1 MDRHCW
7 NLLSYGWKH
16 KKAQTCK
23 ESVCFSVSGC
33 VSMWFCCDCNWLQL
47 HVWLLG
53 CCVALLQIYGRARSS
68 TNLHEQAWR
77 CLSLHCDVFEL
88 SQKRNQVQCNNVPI
102 SHCFNQCRQAGVY
115 GKLRVCRSL
124 DFQFVLTKRRTT
136 FIFDLRRRRL
146 QTMSFKMNASLGGK
160 NVAFRQ
166 CFVSYYGKYKK
177 NRHEWGKHDSCNLCS
192 WLPPR
197 HSLIFCFFSLACN
210 ACMLWCSFTKALV
223 LQFKLC
229 TVRSPARFSTTP
241 CSILS
246 LRMVFFFGKNWHVAE
261 NSVTVNE
268 TVKSQTSKVK
278 LSV

>member
-88 SQKRNQVQCNNVPI
+88 SQKRNQVQCNNVPL
-102 SHCFNQCRQAGVY
+102 SHCFNQCRQAGLY

-177 NRHEWGKHDSCNLCS
+177 KQTWMGET
-192 WLPPR
+192 WLLQPLLVIATEALTHFLFLLVGLQR
-197 HSLIFCFFSLACN
+197 MHAVVLFHKGLGSAVQALHCKVSSTFQHN
-210 ACMLWCSFTKALV
+210 ALFHTELKNA
-223 LQFKLC
+223 
-229 TVRSPARFSTTP
+229 
-241 CSILS
+241 I
-246 LRMVFFFGKNWHVAE
+246 FFGKIR
-261 NSVTVNE
+261 TL
-268 TVKSQTSKVK
+268 Q
-278 LSV
+278 